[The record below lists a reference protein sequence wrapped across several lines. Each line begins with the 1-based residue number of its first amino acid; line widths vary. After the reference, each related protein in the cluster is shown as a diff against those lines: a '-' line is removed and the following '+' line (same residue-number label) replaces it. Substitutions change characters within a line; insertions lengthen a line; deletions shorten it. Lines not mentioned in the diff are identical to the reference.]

1 MIDRNDKN
9 IVEFDVGVD
18 RLLNIA
24 YKKIDKSEYVNAV
37 SILKKAL
44 VEDPENVDVLLE
56 LASVYSKMNMIDKS
70 NRFAYLA
77 LDLKHNEMS
86 LYLLGNNFLKL
97 HMYDEGIEYFNRIID
112 MYPDGDYADYVE
124 LVIDRLEDKEVTGRE
139 LKLLNLTQKGKKYLE
154 NEEYDKAIKLFS
166 RVSMAV
172 PEHNFIK
179 NNLAMAY
186 FYDKQTEKSIKLCK
200 EVIATSRYDIY
211 ANCNLA
217 LFYHRLNKK
226 HELNKQ
232 LDKLLKLEPV
242 TQEEYLKIIS
252 IYCEMKRHED
262 VIRVVKQAGMVYSY
276 DITYMYFLAAANYNL
291 GNVNKSLSIYHDI
304 IKIDEDNFEAY
315 YYIKS
320 INSLMKPKSI
330 DYYNQLPMVAVIDCV
345 KQIKA
350 MMDMTRE
357 ELVKNWTEENR
368 LIAMW
373 GLRYRDDGVKRLCIS
388 ILSVVDDEDS
398 KRALKEALFSTSM
411 SDEVKKDILANLQF
425 MGVPQ
430 PYPAY
435 FAGDILN
442 VKVSVSTIDNTK
454 SLEKPQKA
462 IDIFKNG
469 IRGEEDPDMLKECI
483 EMYVLILNMGMEVNF
498 RSTNALCAVIEMSVC
513 EMNAIEYDKSDIIKR
528 YKTTAKTFDAY
539 CQKLSDILFDAKQDK
554 E

>member
-315 YYIKS
+315 YYIKA

-513 EMNAIEYDKSDIIKR
+513 EMNAIEYDKGDIIKR

>member
-97 HMYDEGIEYFNRIID
+97 HMYDQGIEYFNRIID
-112 MYPDGDYADYVE
+112 IYPDGDYADYVE

-172 PEHNFIK
+172 PEHTFIK

-291 GNVNKSLSIYHDI
+291 GNVNKALSIYHDI

-315 YYIKS
+315 YYIKA

-483 EMYVLILNMGMEVNF
+483 EMYVLILNMGMDVNF

-513 EMNAIEYDKSDIIKR
+513 EMNAIEYDKGDIIKR

-539 CQKLSDILFDAKQDK
+539 CQKLSDILFDAKK

>member
-97 HMYDEGIEYFNRIID
+97 HMYDQGIEYFNRIID

-166 RVSMAV
+166 RVNMAV
-172 PEHNFIK
+172 PEHTFIK

-217 LFYHRLNKK
+217 LFYYRLNKK

-315 YYIKS
+315 YYIKA

-357 ELVKNWTEENR
+357 ELVRNWTEENR

-388 ILSVVDDEDS
+388 ILSVVDDEGS
-398 KRALKEALFSTSM
+398 ERALREALFSTSM

-442 VKVSVSTIDNTK
+442 VKVSVSTIDNAK

-469 IRGEEDPDMLKECI
+469 IREEEDPDMLKECI
-483 EMYVLILNMGMEVNF
+483 EMYVLILNMGMDVNF

-513 EMNAIEYDKSDIIKR
+513 EMNAVEYDKGDIIKR

-539 CQKLSDILFDAKQDK
+539 CQKLSDILFDAKK

>member
-44 VEDPENVDVLLE
+44 VEDPENVDVLQE

-315 YYIKS
+315 YYIKA

-469 IRGEEDPDMLKECI
+469 IKGEEDPDMLKECI